1 VKISVLKNGVITEV
15 DYTAPEP
22 PLPTPQDVN
31 VERERRLEYGAAFT
45 VAGVTDPIPLQGRS
59 FDQTVY
65 LALLMRAQ
73 GFKAAGVTTAVL
85 NVRAGDDVIH
95 SLTPD
100 QMMSL
105 VMQSMAWFESV
116 MAVSWA
122 MKDSTGDFPQGI
134 PTDYTAD
141 THWP

>member
-1 VKISVLKNGVITEV
+1 MLMLKNGVITEV

-22 PLPTPQDVN
+22 PLPTPQDVTS
-31 VERERRLEYGAAFT
+31 ERERRLEYGAAFT
-45 VAGVTDPIPLQGRS
+45 VAGVADPIPLQGRS

-73 GFKAAGVTTAVL
+73 GFKAAGVTDPVL
-85 NVRAGDDVIH
+85 TVRAGDDVIH

-105 VMQSMAWFESV
+105 VMQSMTWFESV
-116 MAVSWA
+116 MAISWA
-122 MKDSTGDFPQGI
+122 MKDSTGAFTGGI
-134 PTDYTAD
+134 PTDYTAH

>member
-1 VKISVLKNGVITEV
+1 VKISVLKNGIITEV

-31 VERERRLEYGAAFT
+31 AERERRLEYGAAFT
-45 VAGVTDPIPLQGRS
+45 VAGVTDPIPLQGRPL
-59 FDQTVY
+59 DQTVY

-73 GFKAAGVTTAVL
+73 GFKAAGVTTAAL

-105 VMQSMAWFESV
+105 VMQSMTWFESV
-116 MAVSWA
+116 MAISWA
-122 MKDSTGDFPQGI
+122 MKDSTGAFTGGI
-134 PTDYTAD
+134 PTDYTDNA
-141 THWP
+141 HWP

>member
-1 VKISVLKNGVITEV
+1 MLMLKNGVITSV
-15 DYTAPEP
+15 ANTRSP
-22 PLPTPQDVN
+22 PTPPTPQDVN
-31 VERERRLEYGAAFT
+31 AERERRLEYGAAFT
-45 VAGVTDPIPLQGRS
+45 VAGVADPIPLQGRS

-73 GFKAAGVTTAVL
+73 GFKAAGVTTAAL

-105 VMQSMAWFESV
+105 VMQSMTWFESV
-116 MAVSWA
+116 MAISWA
-122 MKDSTGDFPQGI
+122 MKDSTGAFTGGI
-134 PTDYTAD
+134 PTDYTDNA
-141 THWP
+141 HWP

>member
-1 VKISVLKNGVITEV
+1 MLVLKNGVITEV

-22 PLPTPQDVN
+22 PLPTPQDVTS
-31 VERERRLEYGAAFT
+31 ERERRLEYGAAFT
-45 VAGVTDPIPLQGRS
+45 VAGVADPIPLQGRS

-73 GFKAAGVTTAVL
+73 GFKAAGVTDPVL
-85 NVRAGDDVIH
+85 TVRAGDDVIH

>member
-1 VKISVLKNGVITEV
+1 MKISVLKNGVITEV

>member
-1 VKISVLKNGVITEV
+1 MLMLKNGVITKV

-31 VERERRLEYGAAFT
+31 AERERRLEYGAAFT
-45 VAGVTDPIPLQGRS
+45 VAGVTDPIPLQGRP

-73 GFKAAGVTTAVL
+73 GFKAAGVTTAAL
-85 NVRAGDDVIH
+85 NVRAGNDMIFT
-95 SLTPD
+95 LTPD

-105 VMQSMAWFESV
+105 VMQSMTWFESV

-122 MKDSTGDFPQGI
+122 MKDSTCDFPDGI

>member
-1 VKISVLKNGVITEV
+1 MLMLKNGVITEV
-15 DYTAPEP
+15 DYTAPEH

-31 VERERRLEYGAAFT
+31 AERERRLEYGAAFT
-45 VAGVTDPIPLQGRS
+45 VAGVTDPIPLRGRP

-73 GFKAAGVTTAVL
+73 GFKAAGVTDPVL
-85 NVRAGDDVIH
+85 TVRAGDDVIH

>member
-1 VKISVLKNGVITEV
+1 MLMLKNGVITEV
-15 DYTAPEP
+15 DYTAPEH

-31 VERERRLEYGAAFT
+31 AERERRLEYGAAFT
-45 VAGVTDPIPLQGRS
+45 VAGVAEPIPLQGRPL
-59 FDQTVY
+59 DQTVY

-85 NVRAGDDVIH
+85 NVRAGNDVIFT
-95 SLTPD
+95 LTPD

-122 MKDSTGDFPQGI
+122 MKDSAGGFPQGI
-134 PTDYTAD
+134 PTDYTDD